1 MILYHPEIVILDEAA
16 SSLDETT
23 KQYVI
28 HNLNSLFNG
37 RTLIIIS
44 HKPDAWTAF
53 DERLLLLENMEAENP
68 ASRVLL

>member
-1 MILYHPEIVILDEAA
+1 MYHPEIVILDEAA

-44 HKPDAWTAF
+44 HKHDAWTAF
-53 DERLLLLENMEAENP
+53 DERLLLLEKMEAENP
-68 ASRVLL
+68 AIRVLL

>member
-28 HNLNSLFNG
+28 HNLNSPVSYTHLHLLHHPFFLFYDKRPYG
-37 RTLIIIS
+37 KL
-44 HKPDAWTAF
+44 
-53 DERLLLLENMEAENP
+53 
-68 ASRVLL
+68 